1 MTYVEFFDRTS
12 IENICACLTDVPER
26 VVLLGDNKRLMD
38 HYIANYKRLFGGR
51 DQQIKF
57 DSQEVDKSNINHVV
71 KVLTDMVNK
80 YEDCHFGITGGE
92 EILMFALGIV
102 YERYPDKNIQIHKF
116 GICDNHIYD
125 CDKDGNTIFKE
136 TPALSVKENVLIYGG
151 DIVYGD
157 ITEDKT
163 YLWQMDEEFEQD
175 IEKMWKI
182 CKSNGRAWNAQ
193 INVFEACHEEG
204 IVSADGMTVTAK
216 ISKVRNYLAQH
227 KASYRMIRGIINQLC
242 YKGLITKYEE
252 NEEHLVIS
260 FKNAQVKRCLI
271 KAGTVLEM
279 KVYAT
284 ARSLRDSHG
293 IPVYTDVMNGVVI
306 DWDGELHGVKEN
318 FYDTINEI
326 DVFLMHDMIPVFI
339 SCKNGEVKVDELYKL
354 NTVAE
359 RFGGKYARKVLVATA
374 LDSLGETGKY
384 IRQRAQDMNIRV
396 VENLGEKELKNSIA
410 FDKI

>member
-12 IENICACLTDVPER
+12 IENICACLTDAPER
-26 VVLLGDNKRLMD
+26 VIFLGDNKELMD
-38 HYIANYKRLFGGR
+38 HYIANYKKVFGDGDKIQFESR
-51 DQQIKF
+51 K
-57 DSQEVDKSNINHVV
+57 VDKGNMEHVV
-71 KVLTDMVNK
+71 KKLADIVN
-80 YEDCHFGITGGE
+80 ECEECHFGITGGE
-92 EILMFALGIV
+92 EILMLALGII

-116 GICDNHIYD
+116 GICDNRIYD

-175 IEKMWKI
+175 IENMWRI
-182 CKSNGRAWNAQ
+182 CRTNGRAWNTQ
-193 INVFEACHEEG
+193 INVFEACHKKG
-204 IVSADGMTVTAK
+204 AASADGLTVTAK
-216 ISKVRNYLAQH
+216 FSEVRNYLAQH
-227 KASYRMIRGIINQLC
+227 RASYRVIRGIINQLC
-242 YKGLITKYEE
+242 HKGLITKYEE
-252 NEEHLVIS
+252 NEEQLVVS

-279 KVYAT
+279 KVYAS

-293 IPVYTDVMNGVVI
+293 TLIYNDVMNGVVI

-326 DVFLMHDMIPVFI
+326 DVFLMHGMIPVFI
-339 SCKNGEVKVDELYKL
+339 SCKNGVVEAEELYKL

-359 RFGGKYARKVLVATA
+359 RFGGKYAKKVLVATA

-384 IRQRAQDMNIRV
+384 IRQRASDMNIRV
-396 VENLGEKELKNSIA
+396 VENLSEKELENLYFI
-410 FDKI
+410 